1 MNTND
6 IIEYA
11 KTLKIRSDEIRAES
25 KRLSAL
31 AGKEPTE
38 YNNRMAEAWYLK
50 EEQAEAELQR
60 YVENFRTLGVLFDEP
75 VFGIKIV

>member
-1 MNTND
+1 MANGWAGRSRQEKQKMNTND

-31 AGKEPTE
+31 AGK
-38 YNNRMAEAWYLK
+38 
-50 EEQAEAELQR
+50 
-60 YVENFRTLGVLFDEP
+60 
-75 VFGIKIV
+75 